1 MHFGESNSFT
11 RQVSFKRTKI
21 GENAK
26 IEKYATFWVI
36 FKQCVSGS
44 FQLWIFAQKLGM
56 YCYCMVIYF
65 WQDFISCH
73 VKKSIFLAD
82 CICLFLQANQIVECQ
97 SIKSVGVA
105 EFSIFLSISSRRED
119 LVSLFDHG
127 LLEHLLVVCCFRW
140 NTAVKDKSIVLEKD
154 TFWHSSF

>member
-1 MHFGESNSFT
+1 
-11 RQVSFKRTKI
+11 
-21 GENAK
+21 
-26 IEKYATFWVI
+26 
-36 FKQCVSGS
+36 
-44 FQLWIFAQKLGM
+44 
-56 YCYCMVIYF
+56 MVIYF

-119 LVSLFDHG
+119 LVSLSSTTDFSSIFQSCAALGEILQSRINPLSWKKTHFDT
-127 LLEHLLVVCCFRW
+127 LAFSKNR
-140 NTAVKDKSIVLEKD
+140 N
-154 TFWHSSF
+154 HSKVETYCLPKIAAHQKWVFNRKAENNWDEAFLAN

>member
-1 MHFGESNSFT
+1 
-11 RQVSFKRTKI
+11 
-21 GENAK
+21 
-26 IEKYATFWVI
+26 
-36 FKQCVSGS
+36 
-44 FQLWIFAQKLGM
+44 
-56 YCYCMVIYF
+56 MVIYF

-119 LVSLFDHG
+119 LVSLSSTTDFSSIFQSCAALGEILQSRINPLSWKKTHFDTLAFSKNRNHSKVETYC
-127 LLEHLLVVCCFRW
+127 LPKIAAHQKWVFNRKAENDW
-140 NTAVKDKSIVLEKD
+140 DE
-154 TFWHSSF
+154 TFLAN

>member
-1 MHFGESNSFT
+1 
-11 RQVSFKRTKI
+11 
-21 GENAK
+21 
-26 IEKYATFWVI
+26 
-36 FKQCVSGS
+36 
-44 FQLWIFAQKLGM
+44 M
-56 YCYCMVIYF
+56 YCYCICMVIYF

-119 LVSLFDHG
+119 LVSLSSTTDFSSIFQSCAALGEILQSRINPLSWKKTHFDT
-127 LLEHLLVVCCFRW
+127 LAFSKNR
-140 NTAVKDKSIVLEKD
+140 N
-154 TFWHSSF
+154 HSKVETYCLPKIAAHQKWVFNRKAENNWDEAFLAN

>member
-1 MHFGESNSFT
+1 
-11 RQVSFKRTKI
+11 
-21 GENAK
+21 
-26 IEKYATFWVI
+26 
-36 FKQCVSGS
+36 
-44 FQLWIFAQKLGM
+44 M
-56 YCYCMVIYF
+56 YCYCICMVIYF

-119 LVSLFDHG
+119 LVSLSSTTDFSSIFQSCAALGEILQSRINPLSWKKTHFDTLAFSKNRNHSKVETYC
-127 LLEHLLVVCCFRW
+127 LPKIAAHQKWVFNRKAENDW
-140 NTAVKDKSIVLEKD
+140 DE
-154 TFWHSSF
+154 TFLAN

>member
-1 MHFGESNSFT
+1 
-11 RQVSFKRTKI
+11 
-21 GENAK
+21 
-26 IEKYATFWVI
+26 
-36 FKQCVSGS
+36 
-44 FQLWIFAQKLGM
+44 
-56 YCYCMVIYF
+56 MVIYF

-119 LVSLFDHG
+119 LVSLSSTTDFSSIFQSCAALGEILQSRINPLSWKKTHFDTLAFSKNRNHSKVETYC
-127 LLEHLLVVCCFRW
+127 LPKIAAHQKWVFNRKAENNWDETTFLVY
-140 NTAVKDKSIVLEKD
+140 
-154 TFWHSSF
+154 

>member
-1 MHFGESNSFT
+1 
-11 RQVSFKRTKI
+11 
-21 GENAK
+21 
-26 IEKYATFWVI
+26 
-36 FKQCVSGS
+36 
-44 FQLWIFAQKLGM
+44 
-56 YCYCMVIYF
+56 MVIYF

-119 LVSLFDHG
+119 LVSLSSTTDFSSIFQSCAALGEILQSRINPLSWKKTHFDT
-127 LLEHLLVVCCFRW
+127 LAFSKNR
-140 NTAVKDKSIVLEKD
+140 N
-154 TFWHSSF
+154 HSKVETYCLPKIAAHQKWVFNRKAENDWDETKK